1 MQQLPITHIIP
12 DVKAKLAAGNTLIVT
27 APPGAGKSTLLPL
40 ELLNEPWLEG
50 QKIIMLEP
58 RRLAARTIA
67 ARISSLLGS
76 ELGHDV
82 GYRIRFENRTTK
94 HTRLEVVTEGILTRM
109 LQSDNALEGVGMV
122 IFDEFHER
130 SIHADVALALCR
142 EAQQVLRPDLRIVVM
157 SATLNMPVLS
167 SLLNAPVVESQGKQ
181 YPVDVI
187 YGTRCDE
194 WMIPEMTARVTIEA
208 SRNHQGDILVFL
220 PGEGEI
226 RKCEEILKKQLTH
239 FAIHPLYGQLP
250 PSKQQSAIMPN
261 RDGKRKV
268 VLATSIAET
277 SLTIEGIAVVVD
289 CGYGRTLRFDT
300 RSGLSRLTT
309 IEISKDS
316 ADQRAGRAGRLAPG
330 TCYRLWSMADHHR
343 MADHRTPE
351 ILESDLSSLVLDMA
365 QWGVADVNRLAWL
378 TPPPQSALSQA
389 SELLHEIDAL
399 VNHKITDH
407 GKQLHRL
414 PCHPR
419 IAHMLL
425 MAEKDHL
432 LPLAADVAAILEE
445 RDPLPRDTG
454 IDINLR
460 VEALR
465 RYRKTDRH
473 DPLWSRIEKV
483 AASYRQMFSIDPDN
497 GPVNPF
503 ETGLVL
509 VHAYPERIACAR
521 PGNNARFQLSNGAM
535 ATAGHNDNLAHEP
548 WLVVAHLDARD
559 GLGKIFMASPLNP
572 TDLAPMIKERE
583 VVVWDTRKGGFLA
596 TKELRIGSL
605 TLQSKPLERVDEHL
619 KTKAI
624 CDALKKE
631 GENLLDFN
639 EDVEQWQ
646 NRVMSL
652 KAWRPN
658 EAWPDVTTPQLL
670 QTVGQWLSPYL
681 NQVRRPEDLK
691 KIDLSKVLQ
700 NHLPWEMQN
709 KLDELVPQRIDVPSG
724 SKIKLQYLPNGATP
738 VLAVRLQEVFGLAQT
753 PTVNEGRTPVLM
765 HLLSPGYKP
774 VQVTSDLHSFWN
786 NTYFEVK
793 KELRTRYPK
802 HVWPDDPWLEKA
814 IRGVKRS

>member
-1 MQQLPITHIIP
+1 MTIESPAIRLIATLPVIYMQHQLPITHIIP
-12 DVKAKLAAGNTLIVT
+12 DIKAKLATGNTLIVT

-239 FAIHPLYGQLP
+239 FAIHPLYGQLS

-300 RSGLSRLTT
+300 RNGLSRLTT

-316 ADQRAGRAGRLAPG
+316 ADQRAGRAGRLGPG

-378 TPPPQSALSQA
+378 TPPPKSALSQA

-419 IAHMLL
+419 IAHMRERPPV
-425 MAEKDHL
+425 AIGCRCGRH
-432 LPLAADVAAILEE
+432 PRRARPVATRYRYRHQPASGSAA
-445 RDPLPRDTG
+445 PLPKNR
-454 IDINLR
+454 
-460 VEALR
+460 
-465 RYRKTDRH
+465 
-473 DPLWSRIEKV
+473 S
-483 AASYRQMFSIDPDN
+483 
-497 GPVNPF
+497 
-503 ETGLVL
+503 
-509 VHAYPERIACAR
+509 AR
-521 PGNNARFQLSNGAM
+521 PIVES
-535 ATAGHNDNLAHEP
+535 H
-548 WLVVAHLDARD
+548 
-559 GLGKIFMASPLNP
+559 
-572 TDLAPMIKERE
+572 
-583 VVVWDTRKGGFLA
+583 RKGG
-596 TKELRIGSL
+596 S
-605 TLQSKPLERVDEHL
+605 Q
-619 KTKAI
+619 
-624 CDALKKE
+624 
-631 GENLLDFN
+631 
-639 EDVEQWQ
+639 
-646 NRVMSL
+646 
-652 KAWRPN
+652 
-658 EAWPDVTTPQLL
+658 
-670 QTVGQWLSPYL
+670 LSP
-681 NQVRRPEDLK
+681 NVQDRPRQWPGKSLRNRTG
-691 KIDLSKVLQ
+691 VGA
-700 NHLPWEMQN
+700 
-709 KLDELVPQRIDVPSG
+709 RISRANCLCPSG
-724 SKIKLQYLPNGATP
+724 QQRPLSAFEWRNGHS
-738 VLAVRLQEVFGLAQT
+738 
-753 PTVNEGRTPVLM
+753 RTQRQSGTRTLVGGGASGCPRWLGQDI
-765 HLLSPGYKP
+765 HGLSP
-774 VQVTSDLHSFWN
+774 
-786 NTYFEVK
+786 
-793 KELRTRYPK
+793 
-802 HVWPDDPWLEKA
+802 
-814 IRGVKRS
+814 